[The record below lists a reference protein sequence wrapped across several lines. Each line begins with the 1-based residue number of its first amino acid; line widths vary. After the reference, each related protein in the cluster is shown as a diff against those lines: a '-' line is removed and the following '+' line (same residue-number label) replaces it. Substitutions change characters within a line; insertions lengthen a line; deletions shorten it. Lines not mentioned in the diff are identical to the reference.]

1 MKMKKL
7 KDIVKLWKYLLGIVF
22 IGFGISETIKHGNF
36 WMLLFIVL
44 GIFFIFLDKDKVKEV
59 NNGKVVVLSGAVV
72 ILISVAESMFSVL
85 F

>member
-1 MKMKKL
+1 M
-7 KDIVKLWKYLLGIVF
+7 LGIVL

-44 GIFFIFLDKDKVKEV
+44 GIFLIFLDKDKVKEV
-59 NNGKVVVLSGAVV
+59 NNGKLMVLSGAVV
-72 ILISVAESMFSVL
+72 IIISVAESVFSVL

>member
-1 MKMKKL
+1 MKKL

-44 GIFFIFLDKDKVKEV
+44 GIFLIFLDKDKVKEV

>member
-22 IGFGISETIKHGNF
+22 IGFGISETIKHGKF

-44 GIFFIFLDKDKVKEV
+44 GIFLIFLDKDKVKEV
-59 NNGKVVVLSGAVV
+59 NNGKVVVMSGAVV
-72 ILISVAESMFSVL
+72 IIISVAESVFSVL

>member
-1 MKMKKL
+1 MEIFE
-7 KDIVKLWKYLLGIVF
+7 DIVKLWKYLLGIVF

-44 GIFFIFLDKDKVKEV
+44 GIFLIFLDKDRVKEV
-59 NNGKVVVLSGAVV
+59 NNGKLMVLSGAVV
-72 ILISVAESMFSVL
+72 IIISVAESVFSVL